1 MDSFMT
7 LKGLGEATFLVN
19 KSLFTAHAAR
29 IENEQEAIRF
39 IETAKK
45 KYWDAT
51 HNCSAYV
58 LAGMPILQKADDNGE
73 PSGTAGKPI
82 LEVLHN
88 RKIKNAVVVV
98 TRYFGGIKLGAG
110 GLIRAYS
117 KAATMGIDAA
127 GIVERSKYKRYRIE
141 IDYPF
146 LGSVENNLHQYNY
159 YIIESKNFTASV
171 ELIVLEK
178 KESENLISH
187 LADWTSGQA
196 AVTFL
201 EEQYVDLEIPK
212 NNQFI

>member
-7 LKGLGEATFLVN
+7 LKGPGKATFSVN

-29 IENEQEAIRF
+29 VVNEQEAIQF
-39 IETAKK
+39 IEATKK

-58 LAGMPILQKADDNGE
+58 LAGTPLLQKADDNGE

-88 RKIKNAVVVV
+88 RKLKNAVIVV

-117 KAATMGIDAA
+117 KAAAMGVDTA
-127 GIVERSKYKRYRIE
+127 GIVERSKYMRYRIE
-141 IDYPF
+141 IDYSF
-146 LGSVENNLHQYNY
+146 LGSVENNLRQYN
-159 YIIESKNFTASV
+159 YIIESKKFTAKV
-171 ELIVLEK
+171 ELIVLERK
-178 KESENLISH
+178 GSENLISH

-196 AVTFL
+196 AAVFL
-201 EEQYVDLEIPK
+201 EEQYVDLEIP
-212 NNQFI
+212 QL

>member
-7 LKGLGEATFLVN
+7 LKGSGEATFSVN

-29 IENEQEAIRF
+29 VENEQEAIQF
-39 IETAKK
+39 IEAAKK
-45 KYWDAT
+45 EYWDAT

-58 LAGMPILQKADDNGE
+58 LAGTPLLQKADDNGE

-88 RKIKNAVVVV
+88 RKLKNAVIVV

-117 KAATMGIDAA
+117 KAAALGVDTA
-127 GIVERSKYKRYRIE
+127 GIVERSKYMRYRIE
-141 IDYPF
+141 IDYSF
-146 LGSVENNLHQYNY
+146 LGSVENNLRQYN
-159 YIIESKNFTASV
+159 YIIESKKFTAKV
-171 ELIVLEK
+171 ELIVLERK
-178 KESENLISH
+178 GSENLISH

-196 AVTFL
+196 APIFL

-212 NNQFI
+212 I

>member
-7 LKGLGEATFLVN
+7 LKGPGEATLLVN

-29 IENEQEAIRF
+29 VENEQEAIQF
-39 IETAKK
+39 IEAAKK
-45 KYWDAT
+45 RYWDAT

-58 LAGMPILQKADDNGE
+58 LAGTPLLQKTDDNGE

-82 LEVLHN
+82 LELLHN
-88 RKIKNAVVVV
+88 RKLKNTVVVV

-117 KAATMGIDAA
+117 KAAAMGIDAA
-127 GIVERSKYKRYRIE
+127 GIAERSKYKRYRIE
-141 IDYPF
+141 IDYSF
-146 LGSVENNLHQYNY
+146 LGSVESNLHQYNY
-159 YIIESKNFTASV
+159 IIERKVFTAKV

-178 KESENLISH
+178 KGLETLVSH

-196 AVTFL
+196 DIIFL

-212 NNQFI
+212 T